1 MTRLVKDLL
10 TLSQHDGGIKLNFE
24 DISISDLVG
33 SCADRMKREAKLKN
47 QELKVRIKQG
57 IPIIQGDRYRIDQLI
72 INIIS
77 NAIKYTPEKGRI
89 TVQAHCDKEFV
100 IISVE
105 DNGIGI
111 PAPDL
116 DRIFERFYR
125 VDKARSRQMGGTGL
139 GLAIAKEIAV
149 LHGGNITV
157 KSKPGKGT
165 HISIFLPVRK
175 PHQQAL

>member
-1 MTRLVKDLL
+1 MRKEFVANVSHELRTPLTSVKVTTKRFGRSPQDKTTAEQFLGVISDETDRMTRLVKDLL

-77 NAIKYTPEKGRI
+77 NAIKYTPEK
-89 TVQAHCDKEFV
+89 AE
-100 IISVE
+100 
-105 DNGIGI
+105 
-111 PAPDL
+111 
-116 DRIFERFYR
+116 
-125 VDKARSRQMGGTGL
+125 
-139 GLAIAKEIAV
+139 
-149 LHGGNITV
+149 
-157 KSKPGKGT
+157 
-165 HISIFLPVRK
+165 
-175 PHQQAL
+175 